1 MPEATHYQVLGVAP
15 DADAAEIKKAYR
27 KLVRRYH
34 PDVSKEPDAAE
45 KTVAVNLA
53 YETLSD
59 PERRAA
65 YDEELARPQ
74 GASSHGNP
82 FGSGQPENGFAYRYG
97 GFGGEPFDA
106 GDFHFEDLFSA
117 FRQQQQA
124 QAREPQRGEDQHAE
138 LAVDIY
144 AAYTGAERSLKLN
157 VPSFDD
163 YGRPV
168 YQEKTL
174 NVKIPKGIGEGQQ
187 IRLSGQGLPG
197 RNGAPAGDL
206 YLKIRFHERPD
217 LYVKDK
223 KDVYQTIDVMPWQA
237 VLGGKITVATA
248 GGRLQ
253 VSLPENCQSG
263 KTIRLKGKGI
273 PAREAGDLYLK
284 LRITV
289 PDIRNEADR
298 AAWQQLAEHFADQA

>member
-1 MPEATHYQVLGVAP
+1 M
-15 DADAAEIKKAYR
+15 
-27 KLVRRYH
+27 
-34 PDVSKEPDAAE
+34 
-45 KTVAVNLA
+45 
-53 YETLSD
+53 
-59 PERRAA
+59 
-65 YDEELARPQ
+65 
-74 GASSHGNP
+74 
-82 FGSGQPENGFAYRYG
+82 
-97 GFGGEPFDA
+97 
-106 GDFHFEDLFSA
+106 FSA

-124 QAREPQRGEDQHAE
+124 QAREPQKGEDQHAE

-187 IRLSGQGLPG
+187 IRLAGQGLPG

>member
-1 MPEATHYQVLGVAP
+1 MSQKNHYDTLGVAQ
-15 DADAAEIKKAYR
+15 DASAADIKKAYH
-27 KLVRRYH
+27 KLVRQYH
-34 PDVSKEPDAAE
+34 PDISTDPDADKKTSEINQAYNTLKDPAKRAE
-45 KTVAVNLA
+45 YDALLA
-53 YETLSD
+53 NPYAGREQAGFD
-59 PERRAA
+59 GGFGGYH
-65 YDEELARPQ
+65 YDDSRFGDGQ
-74 GASSHGNP
+74 P
-82 FGSGQPENGFAYRYG
+82 FGSGDFR
-97 GFGGEPFDA
+97 FD
-106 GDFHFEDLFSA
+106 DIFSA
-117 FRQQQQA
+117 FGHAQQHRA
-124 QAREPQRGEDQHAE
+124 QRPNTPIPGEDQHAE

-174 NVKIPKGIGEGQQ
+174 NVKNPKGIGEGQQ

-273 PAREAGDLYLK
+273 PAKEAGDLYLT
-284 LRITV
+284 LNIEL
-289 PDIRNEADR
+289 PR
-298 AAWQQLAEHFADQA
+298 ASDDTARALWQQLADHYAQG